1 MSTKNEHSGRMM
13 TMVRIETN
21 GQWRPSYHA
30 DWRNGKLQELL
41 GGNLEVI
48 VEQDLPGLVAYCN
61 DNGRNYNGR
70 NDKLP
75 ENKVVNEKLWVLF
88 NMQSKPPVEASIVG
102 PVVISRTGENGDEC
116 GLLPSD
122 LVDISKL
129 FGPCVVD
136 A

>member
-1 MSTKNEHSGRMM
+1 M

-21 GQWRPSYHA
+21 GQWRPSYHE
-30 DWRNGKLQELL
+30 DWRNGKLQKLL
-41 GGNLEVI
+41 GGKLEVI

-61 DNGRNYNGR
+61 DNGRI
-70 NDKLP
+70 DKLA
-75 ENKVVNEKLWVLF
+75 ENKVVYEKLWVLF
-88 NMQSKPPVEASIVG
+88 KMPSKPPVEASIVG

-129 FGPCVVD
+129 FGPCEVD